1 MTIQTE
7 LKPQIFANKYV
18 LVVEDIHDS
27 GNTLKELISIL
38 SEFKPKKID
47 TVVLV
52 KRPDK
57 PVQIDLRFYGLDCA
71 DFIIGYG
78 LDFDEFGRHL
88 PEIYEKI

>member
-1 MTIQTE
+1 MI
-7 LKPQIFANKYV
+7 A
-18 LVVEDIHDS
+18 
-27 GNTLKELISIL
+27 IL
-38 SEFKPKKID
+38 TSLNPKKID

-57 PVQIDLRFYGLDCA
+57 PVQIDLRFYGLTCG

-88 PEIYEKI
+88 P